1 MAIMNWKKCIAA
13 TLVVGAAMMYTWG
26 FMLIQE
32 TDQAQVDQLT
42 ITSATHAPKK
52 EAEVVEVVEAAK
64 DNCNEHNPFLT
75 YLSIDGWFGKEKCNA
90 KPGCAWLE
98 STNFALMGRGRCMKE
113 AKAKEAKAKA
123 LEAKKTAYQKAL
135 AVFDEAKKAL
145 EKGGEDTKQKA
156 LAVFAKALEAKKK
169 AYQKALAVFDEAK
182 KALEKGG
189 EDAKQKALAVFK
201 KAKEAKDEAKK
212 KFLAF
217 FEAKKALEKGGE
229 DDKDLEKGG
238 EDHDV
243 EEAKDEAKKALE
255 KGGEDAKEAKNKGEA
270 DKHKND

>member
-13 TLVVGAAMMYTWG
+13 TLVVGAAMMYTCG

-52 EAEVVEVVEAAK
+52 EAEVVEVVQVVEAAK

-123 LEAKKTAYQKAL
+123 LEAKKT
-135 AVFDEAKKAL
+135 
-145 EKGGEDTKQKA
+145 
-156 LAVFAKALEAKKK
+156 